1 MADSKHANEVLT
13 PTESIRL
20 IAPYLRDDLHRALR
34 VIVPDSIR
42 RPEAYVRPE
51 HSCFPTTPDHYNLAI
66 TKKLRAQGFYVIL
79 SEKPYWS
86 QSSGDAGFLNF
97 HFIPPSNVM
106 EPAKRRAATVHN
118 LREPSTEFIHP
129 RTSLYEYVRN
139 ELDRHLHEIEPSLR
153 VVTLGESQLF
163 LSKARTHPNYTDST
177 KEEGLDPID
186 SIKVFRAS
194 ITKPER
200 ELQIYFENAAAEF
213 ERGFLSWAASGA
225 SRIIS
230 NLSQLLPHT
239 YRTILLEEYRRHPDV
254 GTAFRRIPMQP
265 GSMTSEQLKSFF
277 KESGEKVKPF
287 LNQDLAERIHKGKT
301 DEYRRRR
308 KRVYERSRS
317 RSRSPIRAK
326 SSPRKKST
334 RESRTPRVKS
344 VVVRPTST
352 TTTDRRISNN
362 SDNKESS
369 EERDKII
376 KDLQIAPESDESDDV
391 FSTPSIIP
399 KKKASTREARNILQ
413 PKETVTTQPTVE
425 DQISPSRA
433 SERDESQATVEEA
446 TAPNR
451 ANSPSSSVSTQDM
464 SGFSPGV
471 GFCLD
476 PQAEVIREYYTKP
489 RPLDSNDAEITPA
502 LPVVPEICQATPPSP
517 APSPV
522 PEEDLLDYEEELD
535 PEGDTADDSAT
546 RTDSESDEL
555 EIVRESTRDRAAY
568 EAAFLEFWNDKD
580 SYLERLIRERGAAQ

>member
-20 IAPYLRDDLHRALR
+20 ITPYLRDDLHRALR

-66 TKKLRAQGFYVIL
+66 TKKLRSQGFYVIL

-200 ELQIYFENAAAEF
+200 ELQIYFETAAAEF

-301 DEYRRRR
+301 GEFRGRR

-326 SSPRKKST
+326 SSTRKKST
-334 RESRTPRVKS
+334 RESRTPRIKS

-352 TTTDRRISNN
+352 TTTDRRKSNN
-362 SDNKESS
+362 SVNKESS

-391 FSTPSIIP
+391 LSTPVIIP
-399 KKKASTREARNILQ
+399 KRKASTREARNILQ

-425 DQISPSRA
+425 
-433 SERDESQATVEEA
+433 EA

-451 ANSPSSSVSTQDM
+451 ANSPSSSTSTQDM

-471 GFCLD
+471 GLCLD
-476 PQAEVIREYYTKP
+476 PKAEVIREYYTKP

-502 LPVVPEICQATPPSP
+502 PPVVPEICQATPPSP
-517 APSPV
+517 TPSPV
-522 PEEDLLDYEEELD
+522 PEEDLLDYEEELA

-555 EIVRESTRDRAAY
+555 EIVRGDTRDREIEIAR
-568 EAAFLEFWNDKD
+568 